1 MFVASGGKVIGIV
14 SVADTVKETSKAAI
28 QKIKELGIEVHM
40 LTGDNRLT
48 AEYIGE
54 TVGVDHVIAE
64 VLPNDKAS
72 VVEVCK
78 KKENVL

>member
-1 MFVASGGKVIGIV
+1 
-14 SVADTVKETSKAAI
+14 
-28 QKIKELGIEVHM
+28 M

-72 VVEVCK
+72 VVEVLQ
-78 KKENVL
+78 KKEMCYDGRRWNQ

>member
-1 MFVASGGKVIGIV
+1 
-14 SVADTVKETSKAAI
+14 
-28 QKIKELGIEVHM
+28 M

-72 VVEVCK
+72 VEVLQKEGKCVMMVGDGIKYAPPHLLADVVVE
-78 KKENVL
+78 NISR

>member
-54 TVGVDHVIAE
+54 TVG
-64 VLPNDKAS
+64 
-72 VVEVCK
+72 
-78 KKENVL
+78 